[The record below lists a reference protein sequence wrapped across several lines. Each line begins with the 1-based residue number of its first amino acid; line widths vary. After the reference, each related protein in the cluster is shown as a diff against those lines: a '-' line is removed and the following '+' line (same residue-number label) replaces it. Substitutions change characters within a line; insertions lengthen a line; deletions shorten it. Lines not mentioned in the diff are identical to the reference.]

1 MVKKR
6 KIIDVIFFNGQIDIL
21 KFRLSE
27 LNSFVDTFII
37 IESLSNF
44 SESQLIKNN
53 KIFDTWKEKIIHLYS
68 PIEFVPDEKI
78 ELIHRTISKLKLGFE
93 DIISISDVCEV
104 PNFSDFDKV
113 IDELKFDVVLLKHL
127 NFVWNINYVD
137 KYKDAGSFVFF
148 YTTLLQNKPKIKQYY
163 SNKNLDNITCE
174 KIENGWK
181 FVGFDLKER
190 EGFEYQ
196 VKEKLPRVEVNP
208 ITTYQLIESDLNN
221 LPVNY
226 KLLPKNEIGRDFNKN
241 HLFIVNQLSGT
252 TIEELEGKYDTV
264 SIFEFISDVD
274 EQLGEKITDKITKH
288 SIFVPNIVLYGD
300 DNLEEFQK
308 KYKLNEIERLKHTLF
323 LKENDTITI
332 I

>member
-323 LKENDTITI
+323 LKKNDTITI